1 MSLSIGIVGL
11 PNVGKSTLFNALL
24 KKQIADVSNYPFC
37 TIRPNQG
44 VVEVPD
50 ERLDRLA
57 SSLNLSKKIPAVV
70 KFIDIAGL
78 VKGAYKGEG
87 LGNQFLAHIRQC
99 DALIEVVRF
108 FGDKEITGVVDPES
122 DIEVIKTELTLKDL
136 ETVKKYLDKVKKETK
151 TGDKKTQEE
160 IKLLE
165 KIQGFLDQDKM
176 ISEMDLSDDE
186 KEELIKSLC
195 LLTAKPIL
203 LIANVSER
211 SLRKRYKELESKGF
225 VPVSAKLEAE
235 LTELS
240 NKEAQ
245 QYLEELGLK
254 ELGLNRLIKKA
265 YNLLSKNYT
274 DWSFED
280 WKKGYQNTLYIVFLK
295 AEQVEDK
302 ENTVFV
308 KFYSADLK
316 DEQFTERF
324 FEGEQRVEKYNEQWK
339 LEEANI
345 KEIENPDWL
354 WFYE

>member
-265 YNLLSKNYT
+265 YNLLDLIAFYT
-274 DWSFED
+274 LIPDEQIQAWPILKQTKVPDAGGIIHSDFENKFIAAEVID
-280 WKKGYQNTLYIVFLK
+280 RQDLVEIGSWQRAKEEGKIRTEGKDYIVCDGDVVHFK
-295 AEQVEDK
+295 
-302 ENTVFV
+302 
-308 KFYSADLK
+308 
-316 DEQFTERF
+316 
-324 FEGEQRVEKYNEQWK
+324 
-339 LEEANI
+339 I
-345 KEIENPDWL
+345 
-354 WFYE
+354 